1 MSHPIERRAFLS
13 GLSSLAAAGVAGFSP
28 RSEAC
33 APYDIFQTPVSI
45 FAASKSGDVK
55 LSFVPRD
62 ATEGKLYVRNLTKRP
77 LNVELPMG
85 FAGMPVLAQFG
96 NGNGNGNGQAQGQT
110 VAGGFGQR
118 NANGNGNGNGNGNN
132 FFMNIAPEKVD
143 KLDLELLC
151 LEYGKPDPRPA
162 MAYEIKPIEA
172 YTARKEL
179 LEFVRQFAQG
189 GFLHGPA
196 QAAAWHFANDM
207 SWGELAAL
215 KVKRYATV
223 YTPQAPTVFNANEL
237 SEARKIVDRVV
248 AAVKEQ
254 ANPSLASSRSAS

>member
-1 MSHPIERRAFLS
+1 MSHSIERRAFLT
-13 GLSSLAAAGVAGFSP
+13 GLSSLAAAGVAGFAP
-28 RSEAC
+28 RADAC
-33 APYDIFQTPVSI
+33 YCYHAFDRPVSI
-45 FAASKSGDVK
+45 FAASTAGEVK

-62 ATEGKLYVRNLTKRP
+62 VTEGKLYVRNLTKRP

-85 FAGMPVLAQFG
+85 LAGMPVLAQFG
-96 NGNGNGNGQAQGQT
+96 NGNANGNGQAQGQT

-118 NANGNGNGNGNGNN
+118 NANGNGNGNN
-132 FFMNIAPEKVD
+132 FFMNIAPEKVG
-143 KLDLELLC
+143 KVDLELLC

-189 GFLHGPA
+189 SFLHGPA

-223 YTPQAPTVFNANEL
+223 YTPQAPTVFNDIEL

-248 AAVKEQ
+248 AAVK
-254 ANPSLASSRSAS
+254 A